1 MYNIQ
6 GGDILVMV
14 DMFSKFSILLWPSN
28 HQIQELSGLE
38 RQKNKHRYILTD
50 KDIDIEIN
58 VEIVSWLLDILVNY
72 IFLKFYNDTF
82 SSNCLTEK

>member
-1 MYNIQ
+1 M
-6 GGDILVMV
+6 DIGI
-14 DMFSKFSILLWPSN
+14 DT
-28 HQIQELSGLE
+28 
-38 RQKNKHRYILTD
+38 YIPIDT
-50 KDIDIEIN
+50 DIDIEIN